1 MNSFTARADH
11 VDGPPSLPFGKAD
24 WPTSFFWEMMIGP
37 SLPCAVPLSLLLSS
51 VLCSALLGGAAF
63 SSWLV
68 VRLSFLPWVRR
79 FSFTPVSQ
87 APKGH
92 HFYRKGSPEGAPSR
106 VWEEAGGLF
115 QAEDFGLLGTDRSLV
130 CKQLKAAGH
139 ATCAKA
145 WNAASGRN
153 ELRDKWPKERALTC
167 TISCSDLSPQCFMH
181 VALSTKTVP

>member
-1 MNSFTARADH
+1 MLMVLHLSHWVELIGPRLFLGDDDWPFPPLRGATFAPPFKRA
-11 VDGPPSLPFGKAD
+11 VFRSIGWRCLLLLVGGAVVLPSLGEA
-24 WPTSFFWEMMIGP
+24 FFVH
-37 SLPCAVPLSLLLSS
+37 S
-51 VLCSALLGGAAF
+51 
-63 SSWLV
+63 
-68 VRLSFLPWVRR
+68 
-79 FSFTPVSQ
+79 VSQ

-115 QAEDFGLLGTDRSLV
+115 QAEDFGLLGADRSLV

>member
-1 MNSFTARADH
+1 M
-11 VDGPPSLPFGKAD
+11 L
-24 WPTSFFWEMMIGP
+24 
-37 SLPCAVPLSLLLSS
+37 LSLLLSS
-51 VLCSALLGGAAF
+51 VLCSALLDGA
-63 SSWLV
+63 WLV
-68 VRLSFLPWVRR
+68 VRLSFLPWVRA
-79 FSFTPVSQ
+79 FFVHSVSQ

-106 VWEEAGGLF
+106 VWEEAGGRGGGLF
-115 QAEDFGLLGTDRSLV
+115 QAEDFGLGADRSLV

-153 ELRDKWPKERALTC
+153 ELRDKRPKERALTC

-181 VALSTKTVP
+181 VALSTKAVP